1 MQESINYFFLLIGRV
16 KNIRWDLSSKNFI
29 LVSKSLIFYNARN
42 DSTKLNKFLL
52 KLSNQSH
59 IKKTINKIITP
70 WYSIPLIDRWLL
82 GQIIPPMLFAISAFT
97 VISLS
102 VGVMFDLI
110 RKVVEYGLP
119 LFLALKVI
127 FFSLPSFL
135 VLSFPMAVL
144 LSTLLAY
151 GKLSSNSELLAL
163 KSLGIKTSRI
173 ISPAIALSIFMTGLT
188 FYFNDNLVPASNKLA
203 EVTLRAGIGS
213 SFSGEQGKDN
223 IMFSRY
229 GSRIN
234 SSNKKP
240 TKINTYLTH
249 IFYASWYENNIMEG
263 VTVLDF
269 SREDFQQILKA
280 KNGKFDKKSS
290 SWIFSD
296 GSIVSID
303 PSGQTTNIQFK
314 EYTYPFVEGPMEL
327 AKVPKDANEMTL
339 KQAIQAE
346 KIYEKTGNIKEVR
359 RIKVRIQE
367 KFTLPFA
374 CLVFGLIGSSLGSK
388 SNLRSSKSQ
397 GFGLSVIL
405 ILIYYVMS
413 FLFSSLGVKG
423 ILPPIFAAWLPVLI
437 SLGGGIYLLRKSSSF

>member
-1 MQESINYFFLLIGRV
+1 
-16 KNIRWDLSSKNFI
+16 
-29 LVSKSLIFYNARN
+29 
-42 DSTKLNKFLL
+42 L
-52 KLSNQSH
+52 KLSNQSL
-59 IKKTINKIITP
+59 IKKTVNKIISP
-70 WYSIPLIDRWLL
+70 WYLLPLIDRWVL
-82 GQIIPPMLFAISAFT
+82 GQIIPPMIFAISAFT

-110 RKVVEYGLP
+110 RKIVEFGLP
-119 LFLALKVI
+119 LFLALKVL

-188 FYFNDNLVPASNKLA
+188 FYFNDNLVPTSNKLA
-203 EVTLRAGIGS
+203 ETTLRAGIGS
-213 SFSGEQGKDN
+213 SFSSETEKFN

-234 SSNKKP
+234 ASTKKP
-240 TKINTYLTH
+240 TKRNTYLTH
-249 IFYASWYENNIMEG
+249 IFYASKYENQIMND

-280 KNGKFDKKSS
+280 KNGKFYKKSS
-290 SWIFSD
+290 SWIFSE

-303 PSGQTTNIQFK
+303 PSGQTSNIRFK

-327 AKVPKDANEMTL
+327 AKVPKDSTEMNL

-346 KIYEKTGNIKEVR
+346 KIYEKTGNLKEVR
-359 RIKVRIQE
+359 RIRVRIQE

-413 FLFSSLGVKG
+413 FIFSSFGVKG
-423 ILPPIFAAWLPVLI
+423 ILTPILAAWLPVLI
-437 SLGGGIYLLRKSSSF
+437 SLAGGIYLLRKSSSF

>member
-1 MQESINYFFLLIGRV
+1 M
-16 KNIRWDLSSKNFI
+16 
-29 LVSKSLIFYNARN
+29 
-42 DSTKLNKFLL
+42 
-52 KLSNQSH
+52 KLSNQSL

-82 GQIIPPMLFAISAFT
+82 GQIIPPMIFAISAFT

-102 VGVMFDLI
+102 VGIMFDLI
-110 RKVVEYGLP
+110 RKIVEYGLP
-119 LFLALKVI
+119 IFLALKVL

-151 GKLSSNSELLAL
+151 GKLSNNSELLAL
-163 KSLGIKTSRI
+163 KSLGIKTTRV

-203 EVTLRAGIGS
+203 EITLRKGIGS
-213 SFSGEQGKDN
+213 SFSEEKGKEN

-229 GSRIN
+229 GSRIDASTKKATENN
-234 SSNKKP
+234 SK
-240 TKINTYLTH
+240 LTH
-249 IFYASWYENNIMEG
+249 IFYAQWYKNKIMQN

-269 SREDFQQILKA
+269 SREDFQQILQA
-280 KNGKFDKKSS
+280 NFARFDKKNS
-290 SWIFSD
+290 SWIFSE
-296 GSIVSID
+296 GNIVSIA
-303 PSGQTTNIQFK
+303 PSGQTTNIEFK

-327 AKVPKDANEMTL
+327 AKVPRNASEMTL
-339 KQAIQAE
+339 KQALKAE
-346 KIYEKTGNIKEVR
+346 KIYKKTGNLKEIR
-359 RIKVRIQE
+359 RLQVRIQE
-367 KFTLPFA
+367 KFTLPCA

-413 FLFSSLGVKG
+413 FVFSSFGVKG
-423 ILPPIFAAWLPVLI
+423 LLNPIFAAWLPVLI
-437 SLGGGIYLLRKSSSF
+437 SIGSGIYFLRKSSSLQ

>member
-1 MQESINYFFLLIGRV
+1 
-16 KNIRWDLSSKNFI
+16 
-29 LVSKSLIFYNARN
+29 
-42 DSTKLNKFLL
+42 L
-52 KLSNQSH
+52 KLSNQSL
-59 IKKTINKIITP
+59 IKKNINKIISP
-70 WYSIPLIDRWLL
+70 WYLLPLIDRWLL
-82 GQIIPPMLFAISAFT
+82 GQIIPPMIFAISAFT

-110 RKVVEYGLP
+110 RKIVEFGLP
-119 LFLALKVI
+119 LFLALKVL

-213 SFSGEQGKDN
+213 SFSSETGKDN

-234 SSNKKP
+234 PSTNKP
-240 TKINTYLTH
+240 TKINTFLTH
-249 IFYASWYENNIMEG
+249 IFYASRYQNNIMEG

-269 SREDFQQILKA
+269 SRDDFQQILKA
-280 KNGKFDKKSS
+280 KTGKFDKKSS

-303 PSGQTTNIQFK
+303 PSGQTSNIQFK

-327 AKVPKDANEMTL
+327 AKVPKDATEMTL

-346 KIYEKTGNIKEVR
+346 EIYKKTGNLKEVR

-405 ILIYYVMS
+405 ILVYYVMS
-413 FLFSSLGVKG
+413 FLFSSFGVKG

>member
-1 MQESINYFFLLIGRV
+1 
-16 KNIRWDLSSKNFI
+16 
-29 LVSKSLIFYNARN
+29 
-42 DSTKLNKFLL
+42 L
-52 KLSNQSH
+52 KLSNQSL
-59 IKKTINKIITP
+59 IKKTINKIISP
-70 WYSIPLIDRWLL
+70 WYLLPLLDRWVL
-82 GQIIPPMLFAISAFT
+82 GQIIPPMIFAISAFT

-110 RKVVEYGLP
+110 RKIVEFGLP
-119 LFLALKVI
+119 LFLALKVL

-163 KSLGIKTSRI
+163 KSLGIKTTRI

-203 EVTLRAGIGS
+203 ETTLRGGIGS

-229 GSRIN
+229 GTRIDP
-234 SSNKKP
+234 SNKKP
-240 TKINTYLTH
+240 TKINTFLTH

-280 KNGKFDKKSS
+280 KTGKFDKKIS
-290 SWIFSD
+290 SWIFSE

-303 PSGQTTNIQFK
+303 PSGQTSNIQFK

-327 AKVPKDANEMTL
+327 AKVPKDATEMTL
-339 KQAIQAE
+339 KQAIKAE
-346 KIYEKTGNIKEVR
+346 KIYEKTGNLKEVR
-359 RIKVRIQE
+359 RIRVRIQE

-413 FLFSSLGVKG
+413 FIFSSLGVKG
-423 ILPPIFAAWLPVLI
+423 TLPPIIAAWLPVLI

>member
-1 MQESINYFFLLIGRV
+1 MQI
-16 KNIRWDLSSKNFI
+16 
-29 LVSKSLIFYNARN
+29 
-42 DSTKLNKFLL
+42 ST
-52 KLSNQSH
+52 QST
-59 IKKTINKIITP
+59 IKKFIRQISLP
-70 WYSIPLIDRWLL
+70 WNSIPLMDRWLIV
-82 GQIIPPMLFAISAFT
+82 QILPPMLFAISAFT

-110 RKVVEYGLP
+110 RKIVEFGLP
-119 LFLALKVI
+119 LFLAIKVL
-127 FFSLPSFL
+127 FYSLPSFL

-151 GKLSSNSELLAL
+151 GKLSANSELLAL

-173 ISPAIALSIFMTGLT
+173 IAPAIAVSIFMTGLT

-203 EVTLRAGIGS
+203 ESTLRAGIGS
-213 SFSGEQGKDN
+213 SFSSEKGRDN

-229 GSRIN
+229 GSRIESATN
-234 SSNKKP
+234 KP
-240 TKINTYLTH
+240 TKTNTYLTH
-249 IFYASWYENNIMEG
+249 IFYASLFENNIMQG

-269 SREDFQQILKA
+269 SRQDIQQILKA
-280 KNGKFDKKSS
+280 KSATFDKKNS

-303 PSGQTTNIQFK
+303 QGGQTTNIQFEK
-314 EYTYPFVEGPMEL
+314 YRYPFVEGPLDL
-327 AKVPKDANEMTL
+327 ARVPKDATEMSL
-339 KQAIQAE
+339 KQAVEAE
-346 KIYEKTGNIKEVR
+346 RIYKEIGNLKEIR
-359 RIKVRIQE
+359 RIQVRIQE
-367 KFTLPFA
+367 KFTLPCA

-413 FLFSSLGVKG
+413 FVFSSFGVKG
-423 ILPPIFAAWLPVLI
+423 LLSPIIATWLPVLI
-437 SLGGGIYLLRKSSSF
+437 SLSGGIYFLRKSSL

>member
-1 MQESINYFFLLIGRV
+1 MQISIQ
-16 KNIRWDLSSKNFI
+16 
-29 LVSKSLIFYNARN
+29 
-42 DSTKLNKFLL
+42 ST
-52 KLSNQSH
+52 
-59 IKKTINKIITP
+59 IKKFIRQVCLP
-70 WYSIPLIDRWLL
+70 WNSIPLIDRWLIA
-82 GQIIPPMLFAISAFT
+82 QILPPMLFAISAFT

-110 RKVVEYGLP
+110 RKIVEFGLP
-119 LFLALKVI
+119 LFLAIKVL

-151 GKLSSNSELLAL
+151 GKLSANSELLAL
-163 KSLGIKTSRI
+163 RSLGIKTSRI
-173 ISPAIALSIFMTGLT
+173 IAPAIAVSILMTGLT

-203 EVTLRAGIGS
+203 ESTLRAGIGS
-213 SFSGEQGKDN
+213 SFSSEEGKGN

-229 GSRIN
+229 GSRIESATN
-234 SSNKKP
+234 KP

-249 IFYASWYENNIMEG
+249 IFYASWFENNIMQG

-269 SREDFQQILKA
+269 SRQDIQQILKA
-280 KNGKFDKKSS
+280 KSAVFDKENS

-296 GSIVSID
+296 GSIVSVD
-303 PSGQTTNIQFK
+303 QGGQTTNIQFK
-314 EYTYPFVEGPMEL
+314 KYSYPFVEGPLDL
-327 AKVPKDANEMTL
+327 ARVPKDATEMSL
-339 KQAIQAE
+339 KQALEAE
-346 KIYEKTGNIKEVR
+346 RIYKETGNLKEIR
-359 RIKVRIQE
+359 RIQVRIQE

-405 ILIYYVMS
+405 ILVYYVMS
-413 FLFSSLGVKG
+413 FVFSSFGVKG
-423 ILPPIFAAWLPVLI
+423 VLSPIIATWLPVLI
-437 SLGGGIYLLRKSSSF
+437 SMGGGIYFLRKASL

>member
-1 MQESINYFFLLIGRV
+1 MQI
-16 KNIRWDLSSKNFI
+16 
-29 LVSKSLIFYNARN
+29 
-42 DSTKLNKFLL
+42 ST
-52 KLSNQSH
+52 QST
-59 IKKTINKIITP
+59 IKKFIRQISLP
-70 WYSIPLIDRWLL
+70 WNSIPLMDRWLIT
-82 GQIIPPMLFAISAFT
+82 QILPPMLFAISAFT

-110 RKVVEYGLP
+110 RKIVEFGLP
-119 LFLALKVI
+119 LFLAIKVL
-127 FFSLPSFL
+127 FYSLPSFL

-151 GKLSSNSELLAL
+151 GKLSANSELLAL

-173 ISPAIALSIFMTGLT
+173 IAPAIAVSIFMTGLT

-203 EVTLRAGIGS
+203 ESTLRAGIGS
-213 SFSGEQGKDN
+213 SFSSEKGRDN

-229 GSRIN
+229 GSRIESATN
-234 SSNKKP
+234 KP
-240 TKINTYLTH
+240 TKTNTYLTH
-249 IFYASWYENNIMEG
+249 IFYASLFENNIMQG

-269 SREDFQQILKA
+269 SRQDIQQILKA
-280 KNGKFDKKSS
+280 KSAVFDKKNS

-303 PSGQTTNIQFK
+303 QGGQTTNIQFEK
-314 EYTYPFVEGPMEL
+314 YRYPFVEGPLDL
-327 AKVPKDANEMTL
+327 ARVPKDATEMSL
-339 KQAIQAE
+339 KQALEAE
-346 KIYEKTGNIKEVR
+346 RIYKETGNLKEIR
-359 RIKVRIQE
+359 RIQVRIQE
-367 KFTLPFA
+367 KFTLPCA

-413 FLFSSLGVKG
+413 FVFSSFGVKG
-423 ILPPIFAAWLPVLI
+423 LLSPIIATWLPVLI
-437 SLGGGIYLLRKSSSF
+437 SLGGGIYFLRKSSL

>member
-1 MQESINYFFLLIGRV
+1 
-16 KNIRWDLSSKNFI
+16 
-29 LVSKSLIFYNARN
+29 
-42 DSTKLNKFLL
+42 L
-52 KLSNQSH
+52 KLSNQLV
-59 IKKTINKIITP
+59 IKKAFNKIIAP

-82 GQIIPPMLFAISAFT
+82 GQIIPPMIFAISAFT

-110 RKVVEYGLP
+110 RKIVEFGLP
-119 LFLALKVI
+119 LFLALKVL

-213 SFSGEQGKDN
+213 SFSSEQGKDN

-234 SSNKKP
+234 AANKKP
-240 TKINTYLTH
+240 TKINTFLTH

-280 KNGKFDKKSS
+280 KTGKFDKKSS

-296 GSIVSID
+296 GNIVSID

-314 EYTYPFVEGPMEL
+314 EYTYPFVEGPLEL

-346 KIYEKTGNIKEVR
+346 KIYEKTGNLKEVR

-413 FLFSSLGVKG
+413 FLFSSFGVKG
-423 ILPPIFAAWLPVLI
+423 ILPPVFAAWLPVLI

>member
-1 MQESINYFFLLIGRV
+1 MQISV
-16 KNIRWDLSSKNFI
+16 Q
-29 LVSKSLIFYNARN
+29 
-42 DSTKLNKFLL
+42 ST
-52 KLSNQSH
+52 
-59 IKKTINKIITP
+59 IKKFIRQVSLP
-70 WYSIPLIDRWLL
+70 WNTIPLIDRWLIA
-82 GQIIPPMLFAISAFT
+82 QILPPMLFAISAFT

-110 RKVVEYGLP
+110 RKIVEFGLP
-119 LFLALKVI
+119 LFLAIKVL

-151 GKLSSNSELLAL
+151 GKLSANSELLAL

-173 ISPAIALSIFMTGLT
+173 IAPAIAVSILMTGLT

-203 EVTLRAGIGS
+203 ESTLRAGIGS
-213 SFSGEQGKDN
+213 SFSSEEGKDN

-229 GSRIN
+229 GSRIESATN
-234 SSNKKP
+234 KP
-240 TKINTYLTH
+240 TKINTFLTH
-249 IFYASWYENNIMEG
+249 IFYASWFENNIMQG

-269 SREDFQQILKA
+269 SRQDIQQILKA
-280 KNGKFDKKSS
+280 KSAVFDKENS

-296 GSIVSID
+296 GSIVSVD
-303 PSGQTTNIQFK
+303 QGGQTTNIQFEK
-314 EYTYPFVEGPMEL
+314 YRYPFVEGPLDL
-327 AKVPKDANEMTL
+327 ARVPKDATEMSL
-339 KQAIQAE
+339 KQALEAE
-346 KIYEKTGNIKEVR
+346 RIYKETGNLKEIR
-359 RIKVRIQE
+359 RIQVRIQE

-405 ILIYYVMS
+405 ILVYYVMS
-413 FLFSSLGVKG
+413 FVFSSFGVKG
-423 ILPPIFAAWLPVLI
+423 LLSPIIATWLPVLI
-437 SLGGGIYLLRKSSSF
+437 SMGGGIYFLRKASL

>member
-1 MQESINYFFLLIGRV
+1 L
-16 KNIRWDLSSKNFI
+16 
-29 LVSKSLIFYNARN
+29 
-42 DSTKLNKFLL
+42 T
-52 KLSNQSH
+52 LSNQSL
-59 IKKTINKIITP
+59 IKKTINKIISP
-70 WYSIPLIDRWLL
+70 WYLLPLIDRWVL
-82 GQIIPPMLFAISAFT
+82 GQIIPPMIFAISAFT

-110 RKVVEYGLP
+110 RKIVEYGLP
-119 LFLALKVI
+119 LFLALKVL

-203 EVTLRAGIGS
+203 ETTLRAGIGS
-213 SFSGEQGKDN
+213 SFSAEQGKDN

-229 GSRIN
+229 GSRI
-234 SSNKKP
+234 SASKKKP
-240 TKINTYLTH
+240 TKTNTYLTH

-280 KNGKFDKKSS
+280 KNGVFDKKNS

-296 GSIVSID
+296 GNIVSID
-303 PSGQTTNIQFK
+303 PSGQTTNIQFQ

-327 AKVPKDANEMTL
+327 AKVPKDATVMTL
-339 KQAIQAE
+339 KQAIKAE
-346 KIYEKTGNIKEVR
+346 KIYEKTGNLKEVR

-413 FLFSSLGVKG
+413 FLFSSFGVKG

-437 SLGGGIYLLRKSSSF
+437 SLGGGIYLLKKSSSF